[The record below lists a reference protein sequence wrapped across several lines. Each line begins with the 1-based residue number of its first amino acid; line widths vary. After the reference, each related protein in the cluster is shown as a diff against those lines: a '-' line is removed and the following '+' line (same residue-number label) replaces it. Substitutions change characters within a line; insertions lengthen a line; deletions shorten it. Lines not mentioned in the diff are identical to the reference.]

1 MSNPSI
7 CVNDVTVSMKLFLLK
22 VEIWVE
28 KQLWTLAPAI
38 SRTSSKEEFR
48 YLKWPLHDEH
58 GGPAC
63 FLNTSWIGISA
74 VLKPGINI

>member
-38 SRTSSKEEFR
+38 SRTSTKEEFC
-48 YLKWPLHDEH
+48 YLKWPSDDEH
-58 GGPAC
+58 GATGC
-63 FLNTSWIGISA
+63 FLSTSRIGI
-74 VLKPGINI
+74 KGINI